1 MWLVSLA
8 LGLLIA
14 WAIVTYVNSM
24 SRKVSYYAQ
33 MPVTT
38 SELSQVDQSLVAVG
52 LAQYPEAS
60 SIMDSVNKPTQY
72 KPAPAPA
79 PVVIQAAAP
88 SPDFAPSPSPSPVT
102 SPAPAPRPMAPVSN
116 PMSSAGSPAGFASPM
131 PAPGPSPAPSS

>member
-52 LAQYPEAS
+52 LAQYPEVP

-88 SPDFAPSPSPSPVT
+88 SPDFAPSPTPV
-102 SPAPAPRPMAPVSN
+102 SSPAPRPMAPVSS
-116 PMSSAGSPAGFASPM
+116 PMASAGNPVGFASPM
-131 PAPGPSPAPSS
+131 PAPGPSPVPSS

>member
-14 WAIVTYVNSM
+14 WVIVTYVNSM

-33 MPVTT
+33 MPVTA

-52 LAQYPEAS
+52 LAQYPEVP

-79 PVVIQAAAP
+79 PVIIQAAAP
-88 SPDFAPSPSPSPVT
+88 SPDFTPSPTPVT
-102 SPAPAPRPMAPVSN
+102 SPALRPMAPVSS
-116 PMSSAGSPAGFASPM
+116 PMSSVGTPT

>member
-33 MPVTT
+33 MPVAA
-38 SELSQVDQSLVAVG
+38 SDLSLVDQSLVAVG
-52 LAQYPEAS
+52 LAQHPEVP
-60 SIMDSVNKPTQY
+60 SIMDSINKPVPY

-88 SPDFAPSPSPSPVT
+88 SPDFVPSPSPVT
-102 SPAPAPRPMAPVSN
+102 SPAPRPMAPVSN
-116 PMSSAGSPAGFASPM
+116 PMSSAGSPVGFASPI

>member
-38 SELSQVDQSLVAVG
+38 TDLSLVDQSLVAVG
-52 LAQYPEAS
+52 LAQYPEVP
-60 SIMDSVNKPTQY
+60 SIMDSINKPVPY

-88 SPDFAPSPSPSPVT
+88 SPDFAPSPGPSPVA
-102 SPAPAPRPMAPVSN
+102 SPAPRPMAPVSN
-116 PMSSAGSPAGFASPM
+116 PMSSAGSPAGFASPI